1 MNSRDLAI
9 DLKDIAERLD
19 WPCNLIFGMYA
30 AGYST
35 AEIARYLGVD
45 YAVFRRKYLKE
56 LKKQL
61 LESGFAEYGTES
73 SRR

>member
-1 MNSRDLAI
+1 MNSKDFTI
-9 DLKDIAERLD
+9 DLKDIAARLKY
-19 WPCNLIFGMYA
+19 PCNLMLGMYS

-73 SRR
+73 SRC